1 MMRRPPM
8 STRTDTLF
16 PYTTL
21 FRSTDRR
28 GRLCGRGAA
37 DPDAGDRAGR
47 GLWRAPARDIAADRR
62 HGGAGHRAGTD
73 RPRRGGDELAGRI
86 GRRTRS
92 ADGADPALWR
102 NADPDRAFVKR
113 DGRRAGHAG

>member
-73 RPRRGGDELAGRI
+73 RPRRGGDELAGR
-86 GRRTRS
+86 RS
-92 ADGADPALWR
+92 EEHTSELQSLMRISYAVFCLKTKNQDTHLQT
-102 NADPDRAFVKR
+102 
-113 DGRRAGHAG
+113 